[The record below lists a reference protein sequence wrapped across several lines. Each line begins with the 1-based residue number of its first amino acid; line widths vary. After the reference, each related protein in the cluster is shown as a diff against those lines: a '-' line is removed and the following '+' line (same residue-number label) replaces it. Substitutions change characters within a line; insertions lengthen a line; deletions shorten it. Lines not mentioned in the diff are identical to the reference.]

1 MTTFEQ
7 YLHHKGSAQTG
18 FYNPQVE
25 PQYPPDLELEPVHID
40 IDAQVDIVNEQADCR
55 VTTTLFA
62 RGEAP
67 QELILDAVDFE
78 NISVGDPDGHE
89 LTFHYDGQKLAVRWA
104 DPISRGERRRVEITY
119 QVIKPVDG
127 LFFSQPN
134 EAYPTQPWYAATDHE
149 TERARHW
156 LPCIDL
162 PNVRTTLDFH
172 LRAESH
178 FTILAN
184 GYLVEE
190 ISHDDG
196 TKTAHW
202 RLDQLCPS
210 YLICFAIGDFVHA
223 DDGVFNDGE
232 KDIPLAYFCSRDHTA
247 EDLMRTFGDTGAMMA
262 WMTEKLAMPFPYP
275 KYYQFALPL
284 LGGAMENISL
294 VSWSDRMIQDETAA
308 PEFGWWVDQVN
319 VHEMAHSYFGDAIV
333 CRDFA
338 HAWLKE
344 SWATYI
350 PHRWLEETRSAAES
364 AYRYY
369 LDSNRYFRE
378 ADTRYQRPIVTRHFE
393 SSWQMY
399 DGHLYPGGACRLHT
413 LCNELGEDVFWT
425 AVRDY
430 LRRYD
435 GKVVETDHFRHVM
448 EEHSGRSLGPFFDQ
462 WFYTAGYPSLKVSF
476 NYDAK
481 NKQGSFEVEQQQVD
495 QEKAVP
501 VFLLTTDLGWTI
513 DGRSYRLPVK
523 LDREKQTFIVDMAA
537 EPEQVRFDP
546 DNKVLHKLSFNP
558 GGPMLRTQLADAP
571 DVIGRIQAARELVKT
586 GKRSNIQAVV
596 DAYANESFWG
606 VRVEMAQALSK
617 ANSETA
623 VAGLAQIVT
632 QEQDPMAMASVF
644 RAAGQYRDTRIK
656 AALLSR
662 LQEEL
667 PYAASSAAYEALG
680 EQRQEAPLHLLL
692 EASSRD
698 SFNGVVQSGA
708 LRGLA
713 STRQP
718 EALDPLLEHVIY
730 GSTANNARP
739 AAVSALA
746 EIGQG
751 QEKARREQI
760 IERLTDLLRDP
771 WYYVHRA
778 AAFGLGRVEAP
789 EAIPDLQA
797 YARRVTHQDEVDIEE
812 IIHALRATDKVD
824 GSVVKKQVEEL
835 RDKIRKLEN
844 RVEKLAAKVDQEP
857 AAEIE
862 STS

>member
-1 MTTFEQ
+1 MPTFDQFLQ
-7 YLHHKGSAQTG
+7 YKRSPNTSRFDARIA
-18 FYNPQVE
+18 
-25 PQYPPDLELEPVHID
+25 PQYPPDLELEPIHID
-40 IDAQVDIVNEQADCR
+40 IDLQVNIGDEYVSGR
-55 VTTTLFA
+55 VTTTVIA

-67 QELILDAVDFE
+67 RELILDAVDLE
-78 NISVGDPDGHE
+78 DLVVNDPDGHE
-89 LTFHYDGQKLAVRWA
+89 LSHLYDGQKLAVHWA
-104 DPISRGERRRVEITY
+104 DPFKQNEQRRVEITY
-119 QVIKPVDG
+119 QVSSPADG
-127 LFFSQPN
+127 FFFSQPN
-134 EAYPTQPWYAATDHE
+134 EAYPNQPWYAATDHE

-162 PNVRTTLDFH
+162 PNVRTTLEFH
-172 LRAESH
+172 LRADSR

-190 ISHDDG
+190 INHADG
-196 TKTAHW
+196 TKMAHW

-210 YLICFAIGDFVHA
+210 YLICIAIGEFVHV

-232 KDIPLAYFCSRDHTA
+232 KDIPMAYFCSQDHSA
-247 EDLMRTFGDTGAMMA
+247 EDLLRTFGATGSMMA

-284 LGGAMENISL
+284 MGGAMENISL
-294 VSWSDRMIQDETAA
+294 VSWSDSMVQDETLAQ
-308 PEFGWWVDQVN
+308 EYSWWVDQVN

-350 PHRWLEETRSAAES
+350 PHCWLRDTRSSDEGD
-364 AYRYY
+364 YRYY
-369 LDSNRYFRE
+369 IDLYRYFRE
-378 ADTRYQRPIVTRHFE
+378 ADDKYQRPIVTRHFK

-399 DGHLYPGGACRLHT
+399 DAHLYPGGACRLHT
-413 LCNELGEDVFWT
+413 LCKELGDNVFWT

-462 WFYTAGYPSLKVSF
+462 WFYTAGYPSLKVLF
-476 NYDAK
+476 CYDAE
-481 NKQGSFEVEQQQVD
+481 NKQGSFEVEQKQVD
-495 QEKAVP
+495 REKGVP

-513 DGRSYRLPVK
+513 DGRNYRLPVK

-546 DNKVLHKLSFNP
+546 DNKVLHKLTFNP
-558 GGPMLRTQLADAP
+558 GAPMLRSQLTHAP
-571 DVIGRIQAARELVKT
+571 DVIGRIQAAQELVKT

-596 DAYANESFWG
+596 DAYKDELFWG

-623 VAGLAQIVT
+623 VAGMAQIVA
-632 QEQDPMAMASVF
+632 QEQDPIALRAVF
-644 RAAGQYRDTRIK
+644 DAAGQYRDDRIK
-656 AALLSR
+656 AALLTR
-662 LQEEL
+662 LQEGL
-667 PYAASSAAYEALG
+667 PHSAAAAAYESLG
-680 EQRQEAPLHLLL
+680 KQRREAPLQLLL
-692 EASSRD
+692 EASRQN

-713 STRQP
+713 SSRQP
-718 EALDPLLEHVIY
+718 EAVDPLLESVRY
-730 GSTANNARP
+730 GSTLNNARP
-739 AAVSALA
+739 AAVLALA
-746 EIGQG
+746 DIGQG
-751 QEKARREQI
+751 QERARREQI
-760 IERLTDLLRDP
+760 VERLSDLLRDP

-778 AAFGLGRVEAP
+778 SAIGLRRMEAP
-789 EAIPDLQA
+789 EAIPALAA
-797 YARRVTHQDEVDIEE
+797 YARQVTHQDQVVVAEFIDAL
-812 IIHALRATDKVD
+812 HASEKLD
-824 GSVVKKQVEEL
+824 GSTVKNQVEVL
-835 RDKIRKLEN
+835 RETIRKLED
-844 RVEKLAAKVDQEP
+844 RVEKLAAKVEP
-857 AAEIE
+857 ESAAEI
-862 STS
+862 